1 MLPLIRKKKKNNRLG
16 GCFHSLISHT
26 SMSFFEIENMT
37 MPQIESVLSRIN
49 KHIGIKIGIPIK
61 DESIDIPEEEH
72 SVDDALAFISAF
84 QGL

>member
-1 MLPLIRKKKKNNRLG
+1 
-16 GCFHSLISHT
+16 
-26 SMSFFEIENMT
+26 MT